1 MALLTPKLGIQVVS
15 VNGDVH
21 VNPAGIYLF
30 KVNNRITRTMC
41 EIRLKLTIKTPERHE
56 WRCSGVF
63 IVKFGQILHVVLV
76 FLLLTL
82 NK

>member
-56 WRCSGVF
+56 
-63 IVKFGQILHVVLV
+63 
-76 FLLLTL
+76 
-82 NK
+82 